1 MNESLVYLSLGSNLG
16 NKITNIQSALNSIDH
31 DVGDIFSISKLYEN
45 PAIGFK
51 GDVFLNCCISLKTNL
66 SPTDLLAKLLIIES
80 NAGRKRDN
88 DLVYKSRIID
98 IDILFYDEIIVNCDH
113 LKIPHLKLHQRK
125 FVIKPLLDIAK
136 SKIHPILKSSIYEI
150 SRKFKDFSDLI
161 EIEHNLKNPFFRTL
175 SNFNNIS
182 IEGNIGVGKTSLAS
196 KLSKDLN
203 KKLILESFEQN
214 PFLKKFYEKPN
225 NYALNLELTFL
236 VDRCKELNDFNNQP
250 DLFKDGIIFDY
261 HIQKSLIFAGVTLN
275 ETDFKLYRNIF
286 FLMTKNIIKPDL
298 TIFLIQSE
306 KKLINNIKKRDRV
319 FEKKITSQYLSKINE
334 AYLSAF
340 KASKEKILKIDVSDL
355 DFIQNEMDY
364 KKLIFRIKKKLR

>member
-98 IDILFYDEIIVNCDH
+98 IDILFYDEVIVNCDH

>member
-1 MNESLVYLSLGSNLG
+1 MELEKLPWFKKSEVDIDLT
-16 NKITNIQSALNSIDH
+16 KALNTLDADH
-31 DVGDIFSISKLYEN
+31 FGLEKVKER
-45 PAIGFK
+45 
-51 GDVFLNCCISLKTNL
+51 
-66 SPTDLLAKLLIIES
+66 IIEFL
-80 NAGRKRDN
+80 AVQKRM
-88 DLVYKSRIID
+88 
-98 IDILFYDEIIVNCDH
+98 E
-113 LKIPHLKLHQRK
+113 KIKG
-125 FVIKPLLDIAK
+125 
-136 SKIHPILKSSIYEI
+136 PILC
-150 SRKFKDFSDLI
+150 LVG
-161 EIEHNLKNPFFRTL
+161 PP
-175 SNFNNIS
+175 
-182 IEGNIGVGKTSLAS
+182 GVGKTSLAS

-203 KKLILESFEQN
+203 KKLILESFDEN

-319 FEKKITSQYLSKINE
+319 FEQKITSQYLSKINE

-355 DFIQNEMDY
+355 DFVQNEMDY
-364 KKLIFRIKKKLR
+364 KKLIFRIKKNLRQRLKEFPNQYC